1 MFMLY
6 CNMSLHFIVMYVALL
21 LQHDIICLK
30 FVDNSNF
37 ISLYLSKKYK
47 GEKIKFSTTQPYQY
61 QDNNISQQL
70 SYSPTFLEKLAVLIC
85 FSWYSIHNGKYF
97 KSIIFQ
103 KEQRSKTIF
112 NYSRILMFY
121 LSTVVL
127 EYLLVQMKIS
137 GYIKLFRWQFNL
149 CTLTPFHV

>member
-70 SYSPTFLEKLAVLIC
+70 SYSPTFSEKLAFQIC
-85 FSWYSIHNGKYF
+85 FFWYSIHNGKYL

-103 KEQRSKTIF
+103 KELRSIYLQQNINFLYIHCRIRISIRPNENKWI
-112 NYSRILMFY
+112 NKAILMA
-121 LSTVVL
+121 V
-127 EYLLVQMKIS
+127 
-137 GYIKLFRWQFNL
+137 
-149 CTLTPFHV
+149 

>member
-1 MFMLY
+1 MSIACDPWKYYNCAYFGSCLY

-97 KSIIFQ
+97 KGIIFCLIRRYQPIWFFLHILQQ
-103 KEQRSKTIF
+103 KSGIF
-112 NYSRILMFY
+112 YSIL
-121 LSTVVL
+121 V
-127 EYLLVQMKIS
+127 
-137 GYIKLFRWQFNL
+137 
-149 CTLTPFHV
+149 

>member
-1 MFMLY
+1 MVGTIQCMFMLY

-37 ISLYLSKKYK
+37 ISLYLNKKYK

-70 SYSPTFLEKLAVLIC
+70 SYSPTFFKKNSSFSFAFLGTSYIMENISKVL
-85 FSWYSIHNGKYF
+85 YSKKNSDLIFHGKV
-97 KSIIFQ
+97 S
-103 KEQRSKTIF
+103 
-112 NYSRILMFY
+112 
-121 LSTVVL
+121 
-127 EYLLVQMKIS
+127 
-137 GYIKLFRWQFNL
+137 
-149 CTLTPFHV
+149 

>member
-1 MFMLY
+1 MLYVYAYYRLYTFKQTWYEQFNACSCLY

-37 ISLYLSKKYK
+37 ISLYLNKKYK

-85 FSWYSIHNGKYF
+85 FSWYSIHNRKYF

-103 KEQRSKTIF
+103 KE
-112 NYSRILMFY
+112 
-121 LSTVVL
+121 
-127 EYLLVQMKIS
+127 
-137 GYIKLFRWQFNL
+137 
-149 CTLTPFHV
+149 